1 MADPRRPIVA
11 SRAVTDE
18 LAVICDDGAVF
29 QYVGRRW
36 KEVAPAPGIAP
47 RRRSGVEARPEAAA
61 SETLSRL
68 PSDE

>member
-29 QYVGRRW
+29 EYVG
-36 KEVAPAPGIAP
+36 PAVDGGCARAGISP

-68 PSDE
+68 TNDE